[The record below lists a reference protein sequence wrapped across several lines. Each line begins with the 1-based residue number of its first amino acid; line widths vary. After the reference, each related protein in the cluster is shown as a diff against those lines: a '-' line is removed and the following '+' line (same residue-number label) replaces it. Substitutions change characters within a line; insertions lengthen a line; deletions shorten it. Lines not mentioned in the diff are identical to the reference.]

1 MHTSVYFHGM
11 NFLFSFYVSAKTSDQ
26 VGGFEY
32 YLQHSNHKHLLV
44 TELEGRS
51 VSYRLHFF
59 PTSIYR
65 RAVNWSGKDKVLLL
79 TV

>member
-51 VSYRLHFF
+51 VSYPLQFF

-65 RAVNWSGKDKVLLL
+65 RAVN
-79 TV
+79 